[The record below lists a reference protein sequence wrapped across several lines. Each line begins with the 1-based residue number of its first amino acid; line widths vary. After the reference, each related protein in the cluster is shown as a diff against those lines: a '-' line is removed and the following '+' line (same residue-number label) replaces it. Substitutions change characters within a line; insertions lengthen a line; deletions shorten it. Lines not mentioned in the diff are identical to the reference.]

1 MMISTS
7 PLSRARPLLLAALC
21 AAGTVHAD
29 DTPPKCTYVEV
40 ASLPIRY
47 VGESLAPAVDGTI
60 NGTPATMLIDTGSDQ
75 THMTMNAAT
84 RRDLNLFMT
93 GRYVEGIGGLSRLYA
108 ARLKEFA
115 IGPAQAGR
123 RPELTVI
130 GSTSFTPAFDAIVGA
145 PFLLQADLELD
156 LRDKRM
162 KFYRPLECRQTE
174 LFLWQENTVVLPF
187 QRSWSNSPNPHFTV
201 IVNGKELDALIDSG
215 AHRSF
220 MMLDAAKKAGIDVN
234 GSGAVRM
241 RDAGGVGSDRAP
253 HWIAPVKQL
262 QLGGETI
269 RDVELGIIDSQGA
282 RGADLYLGQDFL
294 RTHRVLFAMSQQK
307 LYIAYLGGDVFTR
320 GTGLESWMRA
330 EADAGNPD
338 ARYALAQAY
347 ANGRGV
353 PRDPIQAGVWLD
365 MAADQGQ
372 PNASLLRGRRLM
384 LAGQIDKA
392 IPQLRR
398 ALDQLPADRVGPL
411 WLYVARVRHGEADLA
426 KTELEAALKQQKE
439 DDWPAPIAGF
449 YLGRINAARLLDE
462 AGKDAKLARARTCM
476 AQAYMAEWH
485 GARGETAEAGA
496 LRATLRTNC
505 APAPKAAA
513 RPSTPLPTGG
523 AAPNGVTP

>member
-1 MMISTS
+1 MMMPTLPIF
-7 PLSRARPLLLAALC
+7 RALPFLLAALC
-21 AAGTVHAD
+21 ASARVHAG

-47 VGESLAPAVDGTI
+47 VGQGLAPAVDGTI

-93 GRYVEGIGGLSRLYA
+93 GRFVEGLGGLSRLYGV
-108 ARLKEFA
+108 RLKEFA
-115 IGPAQAGR
+115 IGPAHAGR

-130 GSTSFTPAFDAIVGA
+130 GSTTFTPSFDAIVGA

-156 LRDKRM
+156 LRAKRM
-162 KFYRPLECRQTE
+162 KFYRPLECRKTD

-187 QRSWSNSPNPHFTV
+187 ARSFDRSPNPHFTV
-201 IVNGKELDALIDSG
+201 VVNGKELDALIDSG

-234 GSGAVRM
+234 GPGAVRM
-241 RDAGGVGSDRAP
+241 GYSGGIGSDRAP
-253 HWIAPVKQL
+253 HWIAPVKTIRI
-262 QLGGETI
+262 GDETI
-269 RDVELGIIDSQGA
+269 SNVELGIIDSQGA
-282 RGADLYLGQDFL
+282 RSADVYLGQDFL
-294 RTHRVLFAMSQQK
+294 RTHRVLFAMSQEK

-320 GTGLESWMRA
+320 GTGLEPWMRA
-330 EADAGNPD
+330 EADGGNAD
-338 ARYALAQAY
+338 AQYALAQIY

-365 MAADQGQ
+365 MAANGGQ
-372 PNASLLRGRRLM
+372 PNASLLRGRRQM
-384 LAGQIDKA
+384 LAGNLDAA

-398 ALDQLPADRVGPL
+398 ALDQLPADRLGPL
-411 WLYVARVRHGEADLA
+411 WLYIARVRHGEADLA

-439 DDWPAPIAGF
+439 DDWPAPIADF
-449 YLGRINAARLLDE
+449 YRGKINAARLLDE
-462 AGKDAKLARARTCM
+462 AGKDAKLAHARTCM

-485 GARGETAEAGA
+485 DARGDAAEAST
-496 LRATLRTNC
+496 LKATLRTNC
-505 APAPKAAA
+505 GPAPK
-513 RPSTPLPTGG
+513 PGPTGG
-523 AAPNGVTP
+523 AAPNGVVP